1 MHFLHYHPLMV
12 TIHRIGNLTISVYA
26 DHAPP
31 HFHVYGRGAESRIDL
46 ATMLE
51 IEGNLPRQAL
61 AKAMEWALENQKVIE
76 AEWNRL
82 NVKRR

>member
-1 MHFLHYHPLMV
+1 MHFMHYYLFMV

-26 DHAPP
+26 DHALP

-51 IEGNLPRQAL
+51 IEGNLPRRAL
-61 AKAMEWALENQKVIE
+61 AKAIEWAL
-76 AEWNRL
+76 L
-82 NVKRR
+82 TGM